1 MPKILDISVNRILSK
16 RRCTLETSTKVQ
28 VVSTARELTMHDKN
42 GTTANTG
49 SIWAWHLDR
58 TYSKTHYAHGD
69 GANVSEERQ
78 GGEFT

>member
-1 MPKILDISVNRILSK
+1 
-16 RRCTLETSTKVQ
+16 
-28 VVSTARELTMHDKN
+28 MHEKS

-49 SIWAWHLDR
+49 STWAWHLDR

-78 GGEFT
+78 DGEFTKWKLLDSIWEVRNYRQNVVHK